1 MLKKFLK
8 AFGIIALVSI
18 IVLSGNIMVAFAVS
32 QSDLDNINDQI
43 DKTKDNITVL
53 EEKLSGV
60 MKQIQSLNAEI
71 AEYENDIADLD
82 TQIDSLN
89 AQINEAE
96 IGIKDAE
103 EKYNHQLELLKT
115 RIAALYEAGDTTYLD
130 VLLSSKSIT
139 DFIDKYYTISE
150 ILESDKN
157 LMGQMEDTRVKL
169 EESKQVLETASTL
182 LP

>member
-89 AQINEAE
+89 AQISEAE
-96 IGIKDAE
+96 IGI
-103 EKYNHQLELLKT
+103 N
-115 RIAALYEAGDTTYLD
+115 
-130 VLLSSKSIT
+130 
-139 DFIDKYYTISE
+139 TI
-150 ILESDKN
+150 IN
-157 LMGQMEDTRVKL
+157 
-169 EESKQVLETASTL
+169 
-182 LP
+182 